1 VVFLRPMTTPNF
13 FPPPYQPQAP
23 HVTGPAFGPV
33 FRACATGL
41 VFALVIWGARV
52 VTQNGLDAVDPTLL
66 SWVLAGLGLV
76 LVMGWTMVRSTT
88 TLTTESLSQTW
99 FWKKSTPLAD
109 IGYAKFMRFKGLEWL
124 IAPRLYVRTGHG
136 PFKTYHAGHPALW
149 EAFEAMAAHFEP
161 YKR

>member
-1 VVFLRPMTTPNF
+1 MTTPNF
-13 FPPPYQPQAP
+13 FPSPYLPDTP
-23 HVTGPAFGPV
+23 HVAGPAFGQV
-33 FRACATGL
+33 FRTTATVL
-41 VFALVIWGARV
+41 VFALVIWGLRV
-52 VTQNGLDAVDPTLL
+52 VTQNGLDSVDSTLL

-76 LVMGWTMVRSTT
+76 LIMWWTMVRSTT
-88 TLTTESLSQTW
+88 TLTTDCIDQTW

-136 PFKTYHAGHPALW
+136 PFKTYYAGHPTLW
-149 EAFEAMAAHFEP
+149 EAFESMAKHFEP